1 MTQSTNLSLFSPT
14 FKKNPYPLFDMLRT
28 NQPVAQFNTAGNRP
42 AWLISRYEEAEMV
55 LKDQRFVKDARNALS
70 MEELMQFFGGNR
82 NNSSDSAPSRPAM
95 FNRQMLNSDA
105 PDHTRLRTLI
115 NIPFTP
121 RMVEQW
127 RGRIQT
133 ITDELLDAV
142 QEKGQ
147 MDLINDLAFPLPMT
161 VITEMLGVPD
171 SDRTK
176 FRAWSNA
183 VIDASGNPEAFV
195 NIREGIQEFDA
206 YLIQLIN
213 EKRTHTG
220 DDLLSKLIQVESAGD
235 KLSEGELVSMVFLL
249 LVAGHETTVNLIG
262 NGILALLQH
271 PDQMELLQK
280 EPALITSAVEEFLR
294 YQGPLLTATQRWA
307 REDVELAGQQIK
319 RGDYVVVL
327 LASANRDGEE
337 FAQASELDITRK
349 DNHHLAFGKG
359 IHFCLGAPLA
369 RLEGQVA
376 IGTLLRRMPDLHLNI
391 DPDNLIWRSGALIM
405 GLSALPVTF

>member
-1 MTQSTNLSLFSPT
+1 MTQSTDMSLFSPA

-28 NQPVAQFNTAGNRP
+28 NQPVAQFNLAGNRP
-42 AWLISRYEEAEMV
+42 AWLISRYDEAEMV
-55 LKDQRFVKDARNALS
+55 LKDQRFVKDARNALT
-70 MEELMQFFGGNR
+70 MEELMHFFGGNR
-82 NNSSDSAPSRPAM
+82 NNNSDSAPSRPAI
-95 FNRQMLNSDA
+95 FHRQMLNADP

-127 RGRIQT
+127 RGRIQA

-147 MDLINDLAFPLPMT
+147 MELINDLAFPLPIT
-161 VITEMLGVPD
+161 VITEMLGIPD
-171 SDRTK
+171 SDRMK

-183 VIDASGNPEAFV
+183 VIEASGNPGAFV
-195 NIREGIQEFDA
+195 NIRENIQAFDE

-220 DDLLSKLIQVESAGD
+220 DDLLSKLIQAESAGD
-235 KLSEGELVSMVFLL
+235 KLSEEELISMVFLL

-262 NGILALLQH
+262 NGVLALLQH
-271 PDQMELLQK
+271 PDQMALLQQN
-280 EPALITSAVEEFLR
+280 PLLITSAVEEFLR

-337 FAQASELDITRK
+337 FAQADTLDITRK

-376 IGTLLRRMPDLHLNI
+376 ISTLLRRMPNLRLNI
-391 DPDNLIWRSGALIM
+391 DPDNLTWRSGALIM
-405 GLSALPVTF
+405 GLSELPVTF